1 MVLWVKCWNRMKKTT
16 LLFLVFACPSLMW
29 AQSDTLWT
37 AEIIGSFSK
46 SDEYRTSA
54 DSLAIDLESA
64 SDYLQKDSRFI
75 LKQYSPGSVTVSSFG
90 GASSEQSRVLWD
102 GIDIS
107 SMATGVFDLSLV
119 PASMLNNTALYD
131 GINGGA
137 LAPMGSVGA
146 LNVAAEIP
154 KGRGT
159 STLFSASSIG
169 DRGLFA
175 QSWGNIGTVRY
186 QSSLRSTG
194 GTNSYPYTLG
204 SLNGVLEGNGYNDL
218 TYLQSFQ

>member
-1 MVLWVKCWNRMKKTT
+1 
-16 LLFLVFACPSLMW
+16 MW

-107 SMATGVFDLSLV
+107 SMATGVMDLSLV
-119 PASMLNNTALYD
+119 PALMLRT
-131 GINGGA
+131 
-137 LAPMGSVGA
+137 
-146 LNVAAEIP
+146 
-154 KGRGT
+154 
-159 STLFSASSIG
+159 
-169 DRGLFA
+169 
-175 QSWGNIGTVRY
+175 
-186 QSSLRSTG
+186 
-194 GTNSYPYTLG
+194 
-204 SLNGVLEGNGYNDL
+204 
-218 TYLQSFQ
+218 